1 MVGYGYFLELP
12 ISMGHNGSPRLAC
25 PIKEH
30 WRYSLFWL
38 QVDPLSLCPS
48 CANGN
53 RKENLKTWRW
63 EAHERRAYRLSPI
76 DWIMYC
82 FHNAKYDWLM
92 LRALT
97 TRHHSRYVRRNACRN
112 VKKISFS
119 ENKTSESEQIKA
131 LELRLTGHDVLTILP
146 TGYGK
151 SCTYFFGK
159 AFCLEPKCEHVSDFP
174 TYKH

>member
-1 MVGYGYFLELP
+1 MYFQTIEILKSRGGSQLWNSEGMGGNAFWNFWRLGGFKTWKLSMVGYGYFLELP

-63 EAHERRAYRLSPI
+63 EAHERRDYRLSPI

-92 LRALT
+92 LGALT
-97 TRHHSRYVRRNACRN
+97 ACHHSRYVRCNACRN
-112 VKKISFS
+112 VKKI
-119 ENKTSESEQIKA
+119 
-131 LELRLTGHDVLTILP
+131 
-146 TGYGK
+146 
-151 SCTYFFGK
+151 
-159 AFCLEPKCEHVSDFP
+159 
-174 TYKH
+174 